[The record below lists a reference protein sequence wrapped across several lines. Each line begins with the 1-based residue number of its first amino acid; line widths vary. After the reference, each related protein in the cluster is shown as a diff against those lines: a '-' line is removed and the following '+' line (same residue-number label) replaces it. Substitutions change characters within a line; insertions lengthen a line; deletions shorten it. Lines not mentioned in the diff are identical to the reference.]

1 MGGRRLDV
9 GARRIMLIADSPKD
23 DYILIGPLLGALSEA
38 GALAELFTD
47 GSAGLQSAGRE
58 RVDLVVV
65 DLDTPSLGGLDALIG
80 IGRLASRIPVLLV
93 TAEDSKARRMWAVEM
108 GAIGYVTKRVDGR
121 LLARYITKVLEA
133 G

>member
-1 MGGRRLDV
+1 MA
-9 GARRIMLIADSPKD
+9 ARKVMLIADSPSD
-23 DYILIGPLLGALSEA
+23 EYGLIGPLLGALSEA

-47 GSAGLQSAGRE
+47 GSAGLRRAVRE
-58 RVDLVVV
+58 TVDLVVV

-80 IGRLASRIPVLLV
+80 LGRLASRIPVLMI
-93 TAEDSKARRMWAVEM
+93 TAENSQARRMWAVEV
-108 GAIGYVTKRVDGR
+108 GAVALVTKPVDGR